1 MEMVTLQISL
11 ESGSESFRENAL
23 GAHFEGQKESFGL
36 RRRMD
41 IPERMAYAKAWV

>member
-11 ESGSESFRENAL
+11 ESGRESFRENAL
-23 GAHFEGQKESFGL
+23 GARFEGQKESFGL
-36 RRRMD
+36 RRMD